1 MSEGTLDYSST
12 RLAQEDFIPHAAVVK
27 KLKKYA
33 GQNYSKA
40 TGGKIFRTNPLKVL
54 QYARAQVD
62 GVNQTI
68 YKFNK
73 ADHDECARLEF
84 VRLAFVSV
92 VPLRDVRK
100 KYISLRLVPLKSA
113 PFRLV

>member
-73 ADHDECARLEF
+73 ADYDECARLEF
-84 VRLAFVSV
+84 AYQQKQKKAGRDRLMANPIVG
-92 VPLRDVRK
+92 K
-100 KYISLRLVPLKSA
+100 KKKK
-113 PFRLV
+113 